1 MQLYASEIA
10 TVEVVVYPMVDEES
24 VDPMAVVADGVAELA
39 ASCFMPT
46 ITKETIG
53 DQNHFVVEMRSVLVV
68 EETFNEV

>member
-1 MQLYASEIA
+1 
-10 TVEVVVYPMVDEES
+10 MVDEES